1 MVVRPAPR
9 VDTDAL
15 AAKLLEILGDV
26 DAIELA
32 IDGKPDS
39 MFRLVCDSSGAEFV
53 NHSVVDRYCDLLA
66 PLLECYT
73 HCPPRLACVV
83 ETFYTMAA
91 QDSSLYGSPVNAGI

>member
-1 MVVRPAPR
+1 MHFRMVGRPAPR

-32 IDGKPDS
+32 MNGKPDS

-53 NHSVVDRYCDLLA
+53 NHSVVDRYYDLLA
-66 PLLECYT
+66 PLLNAT
-73 HCPPRLACVV
+73 RTPRPAWH
-83 ETFYTMAA
+83 A
-91 QDSSLYGSPVNAGI
+91 SSRPSTRWRPKTRASTARP